1 VEDSYFDGITPQNE
15 YRLAM
20 ERYNKEAA
28 DVQGLIRE
36 KQGERTPYK
45 KYIAYGFSLIGQLPE
60 YYDTAR
66 LEVKHKILGS
76 IFPKKLH
83 YSNSSFR
90 TTPMNSVLAL
100 LLQETN
106 EIQDLKNKKVGKNA
120 NQSIKAPPVGL
131 EPTTL

>member
-1 VEDSYFDGITPQNE
+1 
-15 YRLAM
+15 M
-20 ERYNKEAA
+20 ERYNKEVA
-28 DVQGLIRE
+28 DIQGLIQE
-36 KQGERTPYK
+36 KQGERTPYRR
-45 KYIAYGFSLIGQLPE
+45 YIDYGFSLIGHLPE
-60 YYDTAR
+60 YYNTAN

-83 YSNSSFR
+83 YSDNSFR

-106 EIQDLKNKKVGKNA
+106 EIQVLKNKKVGTNA
-120 NQSIKAPPVGL
+120 DQSIKAPPVGL